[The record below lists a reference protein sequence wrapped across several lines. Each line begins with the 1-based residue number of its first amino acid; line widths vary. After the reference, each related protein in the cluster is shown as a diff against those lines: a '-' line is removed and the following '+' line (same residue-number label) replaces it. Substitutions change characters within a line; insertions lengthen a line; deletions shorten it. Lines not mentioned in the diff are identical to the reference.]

1 MIFAKKS
8 LGQNFLK
15 SEKALNQIVE
25 AGDVKPSDLILEIG
39 PGEGALTKKI
49 LEKKATL
56 VVVEKDDRLIP
67 LLEELS
73 KTTPFNIIHKDIIE
87 IFDDSIP
94 VIEQLKNISNTSQKT
109 YKVIA
114 NIPYYITGQII
125 RKIFEQPVLPEKV
138 VLLVQKEVADRIVTN
153 KDNKESLLSLSVK
166 LFGKP
171 RRVAVVPKGA
181 FAPSP
186 TVDSAIIC
194 IEDIQRLIPREKEY
208 AFFELL
214 KAGFAHKR
222 KRLLKNLHDHYKTIL
237 WEDIF
242 NNLEIDKNIR
252 AEDIHLD
259 TYIKIFNNI

>member
-1 MIFAKKS
+1 
-8 LGQNFLK
+8 
-15 SEKALNQIVE
+15 
-25 AGDVKPSDLILEIG
+25 
-39 PGEGALTKKI
+39 
-49 LEKKATL
+49 
-56 VVVEKDDRLIP
+56 
-67 LLEELS
+67 
-73 KTTPFNIIHKDIIE
+73 
-87 IFDDSIP
+87 
-94 VIEQLKNISNTSQKT
+94 
-109 YKVIA
+109 
-114 NIPYYITGQII
+114 
-125 RKIFEQPVLPEKV
+125 V

-194 IEDIQRLIPREKEY
+194 IEDIQRLIPREKEE

-222 KRLLKNLHDHYKTIL
+222 KRLLKNLSDHYKTTV
-237 WEDIF
+237 WENMF
-242 NNLEIDKNIR
+242 NSLNIDKNIR